1 MASAVRPRR
10 SRQSASEWTG
20 LFHGDIRTQEQSLVF
35 VKRMMALAT
44 SSITYLRGIFP
55 EGAYCSRYLED
66 LSVKILKEDSSC
78 EGARKIVKWMM
89 GSFDAL
95 DKSYLQIVFI
105 GVYTDP
111 KSPNHIIESYQ
122 FKFTYSESGPQMDI
136 LRNNDVG
143 VRVTMEDTK
152 KASVLLIRKLF
163 LLMQNLSVLPGDV
176 LLNMKLYY
184 YDDVTPPDYEPPGF
198 RKGVY
203 DCLWFEG
210 TAVHCKVGELCTPYH
225 GLKVRVAVEQ
235 GRLAAPQEGTEKPRP
250 QDPGAELPGKENVL
264 SDDGDESVA
273 QFKKPVR
280 NKRKRLGSRRAG
292 RKPGRTSVR
301 L

>member
-1 MASAVRPRR
+1 
-10 SRQSASEWTG
+10 
-20 LFHGDIRTQEQSLVF
+20 
-35 VKRMMALAT
+35 
-44 SSITYLRGIFP
+44 
-55 EGAYCSRYLED
+55 
-66 LSVKILKEDSSC
+66 
-78 EGARKIVKWMM
+78 MM

-95 DKSYLQIVFI
+95 DKSY
-105 GVYTDP
+105 
-111 KSPNHIIESYQ
+111 HIIESYQ

-250 QDPGAELPGKENVL
+250 QVSSDLQEHDTSNSHSVSIDCEFTKTKSPDKPELVGNCE
-264 SDDGDESVA
+264 A
-273 QFKKPVR
+273 FWF
-280 NKRKRLGSRRAG
+280 
-292 RKPGRTSVR
+292 
-301 L
+301 

>member
-1 MASAVRPRR
+1 MAASNVASQRATLLSTVDGPVPRR
-10 SRQSASEWTG
+10 QSGRRS
-20 LFHGDIRTQEQSLVF
+20 SPLVF

-44 SSITYLRGIFP
+44 SSITYLRGSSPKARLLRMPSSVSNHISYSIFKP
-55 EGAYCSRYLED
+55 YFTVNLCF
-66 LSVKILKEDSSC
+66 IC
-78 EGARKIVKWMM
+78 H
-89 GSFDAL
+89 FDAL
-95 DKSYLQIVFI
+95 DKSY
-105 GVYTDP
+105 
-111 KSPNHIIESYQ
+111 HIIESYQ
-122 FKFTYSESGPQMDI
+122 FKFTYSE
-136 LRNNDVG
+136 NNDVG

-250 QDPGAELPGKENVL
+250 QVMTVRERKFTFSSA
-264 SDDGDESVA
+264 ESVA

-280 NKRKRLGSRRAG
+280 NKVTPS
-292 RKPGRTSVR
+292 SY
-301 L
+301 